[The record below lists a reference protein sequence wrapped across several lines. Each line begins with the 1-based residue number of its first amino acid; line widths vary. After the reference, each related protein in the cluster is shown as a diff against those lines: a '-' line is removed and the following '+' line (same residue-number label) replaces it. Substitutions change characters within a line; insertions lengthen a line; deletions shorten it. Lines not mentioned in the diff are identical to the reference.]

1 MVTKHANTLGRSSQ
15 TAAGRSEAAL
25 SLRAARTTAALA
37 EAAASPRRDP
47 KACVASSTRF
57 SISSTLLSS
66 ALQSSGAAG
75 RQPFSRRALSVTTS
89 STSGSSSSSSS
100 STSDS
105 CLMTSTGE
113 NLGWRG
119 GGTGVSGST
128 PGVLKAAA
136 NKSST
141 ALEGTSSR
149 SLNASSRATPSQ
161 LLRAAAPA
169 PCVSTTANSN
179 AMAVFRLSTVGSFTS
194 CSANVN
200 ECATTSCAG
209 RSLKR
214 TSPISSFDLT
224 FWRARRRTA
233 RSGWLRA
240 GSVWRTR
247 ARVSLA
253 SIVSPRARPRSARL
267 YCSGFT
273 TFKNESCAPRSSAVS
288 ARLIICHRCARRL
301 KYCGNAAAGSH
312 SKSKSMY
319 RYTSGRGG
327 PRG

>member
-1 MVTKHANTLGRSSQ
+1 MVTRHANTLGRSSQ
-15 TAAGRSEAAL
+15 TAAGKSEAAL
-25 SLRAARTTAALA
+25 SLKAASTTAARA

-100 STSDS
+100 TSDS
-105 CLMTSTGE
+105 CLITSTGE

-128 PGVLKAAA
+128 PGVRKAAA
-136 NKSST
+136 SKSST

-253 SIVSPRARPRSARL
+253 SIVSPRARPRSARCL
-267 YCSGFT
+267 YGFT
-273 TFKNESCAPRSSAVS
+273 T
-288 ARLIICHRCARRL
+288 
-301 KYCGNAAAGSH
+301 
-312 SKSKSMY
+312 
-319 RYTSGRGG
+319 
-327 PRG
+327 

>member
-253 SIVSPRARPRSARL
+253 SIVSPLPQCAVQL
-267 YCSGFT
+267 YYWFHD
-273 TFKNESCAPRSSAVS
+273 V
-288 ARLIICHRCARRL
+288 
-301 KYCGNAAAGSH
+301 
-312 SKSKSMY
+312 
-319 RYTSGRGG
+319 
-327 PRG
+327 